1 MPAGSS
7 QEILRLRAQ
16 ALRKKP
22 ATIEQEGESLQVLVF
37 RLADELYGL
46 ETVHVREVVPLR
58 SLVPVPCTPPFVLG
72 LINLR
77 GQILS
82 VVDLRRVFGI
92 PAEPIE
98 ENNPVIVIH
107 HEGIEFGLLAESVLG
122 LRSLPMETLQANLPT
137 LGGVG
142 AEFLR
147 GVTSEGLILLDGL
160 KLTGSTHLLVQEEV
174 S

>member
-7 QEILRLRAQ
+7 GEILRLRAQ
-16 ALRKKP
+16 ALRRKP
-22 ATIEQEGESLQVLVF
+22 AAIEQDGESLLVLVF
-37 RLADELYGL
+37 RLAEEQYGL

-82 VVDLRRVFGI
+82 VVDLRSVFGI
-92 PAEPIE
+92 LAGPIE
-98 ENNPVIVIH
+98 ENNPVIVVH
-107 HEGIEFGLLAESVLG
+107 HGGIEFGLLAESVTG
-122 LRSLPMETLQANLPT
+122 LRSLLIGTLQAELPT

-147 GVTSEGLILLDGL
+147 GVTAEGLILLDGL
-160 KLTGSTHLLVQEEV
+160 KLIGSAHLLVQEEV

>member
-7 QEILRLRAQ
+7 GEILRLRAQ
-16 ALRKKP
+16 ALRRKP
-22 ATIEQEGESLQVLVF
+22 APVEQEEGTLQVLAF

-82 VVDLRRVFGI
+82 VVDLRRIFGL
-92 PAEPIE
+92 PAGTCEDS
-98 ENNPVIVIH
+98 NPVIVVH
-107 HEGIEFGLLAESVLG
+107 REGIEFGLLAESVLG
-122 LRSLPMETLQANLPT
+122 LRSLRIGTLQTELPT
-137 LGGVG
+137 LGGIG

-147 GVTSEGLILLDGL
+147 GVTAEGLILLDGI
-160 KLTGSTHLLVQEEV
+160 KLISSPHLLVQEEV

>member
-1 MPAGSS
+1 MPPSDP
-7 QEILRLRAQ
+7 QETLRLRAQ
-16 ALRKKP
+16 ALRQKP
-22 ATIEQEGESLQVLVF
+22 APVEQEGESLQALTF

-82 VVDLRRVFGI
+82 VVDLRRIFGI
-92 PAEPIE
+92 PAGTIE
-98 ENNPVIVIH
+98 GNNPVIVVQR
-107 HEGIEFGLLAESVLG
+107 EGIEFGLLAESVLG
-122 LRSLPMETLQANLPT
+122 IRSLRLETLQADLPT

-147 GVTSEGLILLDGL
+147 GVTAEGLILLDGL
-160 KLTGSTHLLVQEEV
+160 KLIGSAHLLVQEEV
-174 S
+174 L

>member
-1 MPAGSS
+1 M
-7 QEILRLRAQ
+7 
-16 ALRKKP
+16 
-22 ATIEQEGESLQVLVF
+22 QVLVF

-46 ETVHVREVVPLR
+46 ETAHVREVVPLR
-58 SLVPVPCTPPFVLG
+58 NLVPVPCTPPFVLG

-82 VVDLRRVFGI
+82 VVDLRRIFGI
-92 PAEPIE
+92 PAGTIE
-98 ENNPVIVIH
+98 GNNPVIVVH
-107 HEGIEFGLLAESVLG
+107 REGIEFGLLAESVLG
-122 LRSLPMETLQANLPT
+122 IRSLPLETLQADLPT

-147 GVTSEGLILLDGL
+147 GVTAEGLILLDGL
-160 KLTGSTHLLVQEEV
+160 KLIGSAHLLVQEEV